1 LGGNSKTIMIA
12 AISPAACNYDETLST
27 LWFAQSVSSI
37 STKAAANVDEEAN
50 VIEKMR
56 REIAML
62 KQLIEEKKKSNAG
75 GINDEEIAE

>member
-1 LGGNSKTIMIA
+1 
-12 AISPAACNYDETLST
+12 
-27 LWFAQSVSSI
+27 
-37 STKAAANVDEEAN
+37 
-50 VIEKMR
+50 MR